1 MHFQLAS
8 TSKVIDMSDS
18 KIIDD
23 LVNQSS
29 ELLSLRTIL
38 DKVGAYIYSKDLDG
52 KYTYANSLVC
62 ELFGEEAC
70 DIIGKDDSHF
80 FDLDASNE
88 LSVNDRNVME
98 RGVTI
103 QKEEVNVV
111 KETGRTTVYWS
122 VKAPVMDEN
131 KEIIGMCGISTDIT
145 DRKRLETTLERESEI
160 LKTVLNNVDA
170 HIYMKDAN
178 HRYVYANPKV
188 EELMATPV
196 EKIIGHTR
204 QEILPDANSHEHIQ
218 LDTLVFSTMQKHAA
232 EEEFVDPSGNV
243 RYFWATKVPLRLSGQ
258 EDMLIGVSTEVTELH
273 LLREELERQA
283 TTDALTGINN
293 RRFFYRAAEQEFV
306 SSSRYDQ
313 PTSLLV
319 LDVDSFKKI
328 NDTFGHLTGD
338 EVLKALALHCK
349 TVVRACDI
357 VGRIGGEEFAIL
369 LPQTD
374 IQRATILAERIC
386 RSFEDLVLTQE
397 PAPIAITVSIGVACR
412 TGEDEK
418 IENLFAR
425 ADSALYEAKRTG
437 RNKVCT
443 Q

>member
-1 MHFQLAS
+1 
-8 TSKVIDMSDS
+8 MSDS
-18 KIIDD
+18 KTIDD
-23 LVNQSS
+23 LVNQSA
-29 ELLSLRTIL
+29 ELLSLRAIL

-62 ELFGEEAC
+62 ELFGKEAC
-70 DIIGKDDSHF
+70 DILGKDDSHF

-98 RGVTI
+98 KGVTI
-103 QKEEVNVV
+103 QQEEVTFV

-122 VKAPVMDEN
+122 VKIPVMDEN

-145 DRKRLETTLERESEI
+145 ERKRLESKLSRESQI
-160 LKTVLNNVDA
+160 LKTVLDNVDA
-170 HIYMKDAN
+170 HIYMKDTN

-188 EELMATPV
+188 AELMATPA

-204 QEILPDANSHEHIQ
+204 QEILPDANSHEHIE
-218 LDTLVFSTMQKHAA
+218 LDTLVFSSMEKHAA
-232 EEEFVDPSGNV
+232 EEEFIDPDGNV
-243 RYFWATKVPLRLSGQ
+243 RYFWATKVPLRLDGQ

-273 LLREELERQA
+273 HLREELERQA
-283 TTDALTGINN
+283 TTDALTGLNN
-293 RRFFYRAAEQEFV
+293 RRFFYRAAEQEFT

-313 PTSLLV
+313 PTALLC
-319 LDVDSFKKI
+319 LDVDRFKQI
-328 NDTFGHLTGD
+328 NDSFGHLAGD
-338 EVLKALALHCK
+338 EVLKALAKHCK
-349 TVVRACDI
+349 AVARTSDI

-374 IQRATILAERIC
+374 MKSAVVLAERIC
-386 RSFEDLVLTQE
+386 RSFENLILAQE
-397 PAPIAITVSIGVACR
+397 PEPISVTVSIGVACR
-412 TGEDEK
+412 TDYDESV
-418 IENLFAR
+418 ESLFAR

-443 Q
+443 H